1 VKRLFPYL
9 RPYIPMIAASILLL
23 FLQANADLALPDYM
37 SRIVD
42 EGIARGGPAAER
54 SRYILST
61 GGVMLLLTLVV
72 GLCTV
77 AVGYIS
83 ARFSAGFARDL
94 RAGVFGRV
102 MSFSAAEFDSFSTA
116 SLITRTTNDIGQLQ
130 MSAMMLVRM
139 MFYAPIIGAGGVI
152 RAMGKNSSM
161 WWLIALAVGAL
172 ILMVLAVYGTAVPK
186 FKLIQKLTDRLN
198 LVSREM
204 LSGLMVIRAFNRDR
218 HEQERFD
225 TANRDLTETLLFVNR
240 VMVVT
245 MPLMMLLMNGLSL
258 AIIQVGSHQ
267 VAAGSMQVGDMM
279 AFIQYAMQIVF
290 SFLMLSM
297 LLIMLPRAAVSA
309 ERVAEVLAAEPSVT
323 DPAAPESFPEPFEG
337 TVEFR
342 GVSFRYPGA
351 EEDALHDVSFTA
363 RPGET
368 VAFIGST
375 GSGKSTV
382 ANLIL
387 RFYDATAGEIRIGGV
402 DIRNLSLQAL
412 REKIGFVPQKAS
424 LFSGTI
430 RENLTLADES
440 ASEEAVAAA
449 VSAAQAGEFIAEREN
464 GPDAEVSQGGA
475 NLSGGQRQRLSI
487 ARALV
492 KRPPV
497 YVFDDCFSALDYKT
511 DAALRRALKTRTG
524 RSTVIIVTQRV
535 STVIDADRI
544 IVLDEGRIVGS
555 GTHRELLER
564 CRTYREIAG
573 SQLAPEERV

>member
-1 VKRLFPYL
+1 MKRLFPYL

-475 NLSGGQRQRLSI
+475 SLSGGQRQRLSI

>member
-1 VKRLFPYL
+1 MKRLFQYL
-9 RPYIPMIAASILLL
+9 RPYIPMIIGSILLL

-42 EGIARGGPAAER
+42 EGIARGGSAAER
-54 SRYILST
+54 SSYILSV

-72 GLCTV
+72 GICTV

-83 ARFSAGFARDL
+83 AKFSAGFARDL

-116 SLITRTTNDIGQLQ
+116 SLITRTTNDINQLQ
-130 MSAMMLVRM
+130 MVAMMLVRM
-139 MFYAPIIGAGGVI
+139 MFYAPIIGVGGVI

-161 WWLIALAVGAL
+161 WWLIALAVGVL
-172 ILMVLAVYGTAVPK
+172 IVLVLAVYGTAIPK
-186 FKLIQKLTDRLN
+186 FKIIQNLTDRLN

-204 LSGLMVIRAFNRDR
+204 LSGLMVIRAFTRDR
-218 HEQERFD
+218 REQERFD
-225 TANRDLTETLLFVNR
+225 TANRDLTGTLLFINR
-240 VMVVT
+240 VMVVM

-258 AIIQVGSHQ
+258 AIIWVGSHQ

-279 AFIQYAMQIVF
+279 AFLQYAMQIVF

-297 LLIMLPRAAVSA
+297 MFIMLPRAAVSA
-309 ERVAEVLAAEPSVT
+309 ERVAGVLAAEPSVT
-323 DPAAPESFPEPFEG
+323 DPAAPERFPEPFEG

-342 GVSFRYPGA
+342 HVSFRYPGA
-351 EEDALHDVSFTA
+351 EEDALHDISFTA

-382 ANLIL
+382 ANLIP
-387 RFYDATAGEIRIGGV
+387 RFYDVTAGEILVGGL
-402 DIRNLSLQAL
+402 DIRNLNRQAL

-430 RENLTLADES
+430 RENLRFADEH
-440 ASEEAVAAA
+440 APEEAVAAA

-464 GPDAEVSQGGA
+464 GLDAEVSQGGA
-475 NLSGGQRQRLSI
+475 NLSGGQKQRLSI

-511 DAALRRALKTRTG
+511 DASLRRALKTQTG

-535 STVIDADRI
+535 STVIGADRI
-544 IVLDEGRIVGS
+544 IVLDEGRVVGS
-555 GTHRELLER
+555 GTHTELFER
-564 CRTYREIAG
+564 CETYREIAG
-573 SQLAPEERV
+573 SQFAPEERV

>member
-1 VKRLFPYL
+1 MKRLFPYL

-430 RENLTLADES
+430 RENLTFADES

-449 VSAAQAGEFIAEREN
+449 VSTAQAGEFIAEREN

>member
-1 VKRLFPYL
+1 MKRLFPYL